1 MDVEDYRSPH
11 GMIEPQSTELPML
24 DVKNVVPLPRRSDA
38 HRRLPQGRG
47 VLPLHRGIFQTP
59 PRCAHRLLG
68 DTCSRATATA
78 PMPNLL
84 HGRVS

>member
-1 MDVEDYRSPH
+1 LNLKV
-11 GMIEPQSTELPML
+11 PML
-24 DVKNVVPLPRRSDA
+24 DVKNAVPVPPRSDA
-38 HRRLPQGRG
+38 HRRLTRGRG
-47 VLPLHRGIFQTP
+47 VLPLHRAMFHTP